1 MLGTFITEWEP
12 GRVLLESLLEDKVP
26 QTTLSSSILASTI
39 ISCQHISIHNCQVK
53 TDQFV
58 TNCVDIAVHH
68 GFQGW
73 LVNIEN
79 VVREDL
85 VPALIEMLAKVDNG
99 TKKVGNTPFIWY
111 RR

>member
-1 MLGTFITEWEP
+1 M
-12 GRVLLESLLEDKVP
+12 
-26 QTTLSSSILASTI
+26 
-39 ISCQHISIHNCQVK
+39 
-53 TDQFV
+53 DQFV

-85 VPALIEMLAKVDNG
+85 VPALIDMLAKVDNG
-99 TKKVGNTPFIWY
+99 SKVRNTPFTWY
-111 RR
+111 LRYYLKVLCGQVP

>member
-1 MLGTFITEWEP
+1 M
-12 GRVLLESLLEDKVP
+12 
-26 QTTLSSSILASTI
+26 
-39 ISCQHISIHNCQVK
+39 K

-85 VPALIEMLAKVDNG
+85 VPALIDMLTKVDIKDMNKKREDTSFLRQSSHG
-99 TKKVGNTPFIWY
+99 T
-111 RR
+111 

>member
-1 MLGTFITEWEP
+1 MCP
-12 GRVLLESLLEDKVP
+12 SLAPAGGQGSPV
-26 QTTLSSSILASTI
+26 
-39 ISCQHISIHNCQVK
+39 IHCLHNFQAK

-58 TNCVDIAVHH
+58 TNCVDIAAHH

-85 VPALIEMLAKVDNG
+85 VPALIDMLAKVDIM
-99 TKKVGNTPFIWY
+99 TRKKSFA
-111 RR
+111 

>member
-1 MLGTFITEWEP
+1 M
-12 GRVLLESLLEDKVP
+12 
-26 QTTLSSSILASTI
+26 
-39 ISCQHISIHNCQVK
+39 
-53 TDQFV
+53 

-85 VPALIEMLAKVDNG
+85 VPALIDMLAKVDNG
-99 TKKVGNTPFIWY
+99 TKKSEIHHSHGTSDKSLIKTFVVTSH
-111 RR
+111 

>member
-1 MLGTFITEWEP
+1 MLGTFITEWDP
-12 GRVLLESLLEDKVP
+12 GRILLESLLEDEVP
-26 QTTLSSSILASTI
+26 Q
-39 ISCQHISIHNCQVK
+39 IHLTFQRCTNNHQVK

-58 TNCVDIAVHH
+58 TTCVDIAVHH

-85 VPALIEMLAKVDNG
+85 VPALIDMLAKVDIKDMN
-99 TKKVGNTPFIWY
+99 KKKGKYILP
-111 RR
+111 

>member
-1 MLGTFITEWEP
+1 M
-12 GRVLLESLLEDKVP
+12 
-26 QTTLSSSILASTI
+26 
-39 ISCQHISIHNCQVK
+39 K

-85 VPALIEMLAKVDNG
+85 VPALIDMLAKVVDKDMN
-99 TKKVGNTPFIWY
+99 KKRVKIHPSLDKVHMVPESLQSGFDTQFWY
-111 RR
+111 IYVS